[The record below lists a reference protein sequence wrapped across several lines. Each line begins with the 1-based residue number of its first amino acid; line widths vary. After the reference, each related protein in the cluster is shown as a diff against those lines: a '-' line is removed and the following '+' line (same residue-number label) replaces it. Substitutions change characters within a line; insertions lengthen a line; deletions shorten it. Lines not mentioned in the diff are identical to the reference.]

1 MVVVFALATATT
13 AAAQTSDP
21 SPGSPAGAIYKLP
34 VDSGRQDAA
43 PHGGANGSGG
53 GGSGS
58 DASGTGSG
66 AAASSYRSE
75 NNFGTSSNVPGDPN
89 ASGGG
94 NGGGAAGPA
103 AGAGALAVSGV
114 ATDNGDTSEPLGIAL
129 LIVMIGVGALL
140 GLAVARARRGAS
152 R

>member
-1 MVVVFALATATT
+1 M
-13 AAAQTSDP
+13 
-21 SPGSPAGAIYKLP
+21 
-34 VDSGRQDAA
+34 DSGRQDAA
-43 PHGGANGSGG
+43 PHGDGNGSAGS
-53 GGSGS
+53 GSGS
-58 DASGTGSG
+58 DSSGSG
-66 AAASSYRSE
+66 SGVVASSYRSE
-75 NNFGTSSNVPGDPN
+75 NNFGTSSNVPGDPR

-94 NGGGAAGPA
+94 GAGAGAA
-103 AGAGALAVSGV
+103 AGGALAVSGV